1 MQYWLLKTEPETYSF
16 SDLIREG
23 TTVWD
28 GVRNHRAKAN
38 LGRMRQG
45 DQVLIYHTG
54 KERSAVGRGYISK
67 SAYLDPTDLTDTWL
81 AVDVTATGPLA
92 FPVSLKTLR
101 QHSAFVDSTL
111 LTAPRLSVVPIP
123 PPLWE
128 EMLRMSETGQIE

>member
-16 SDLIREG
+16 SDLVREG

-28 GVRNHRAKAN
+28 GVRNHQAKAN
-38 LGRMRQG
+38 LDRMGKG

-54 KERSAVGRGYISK
+54 KERSAVGRGFISRA
-67 SAYLDPTDLTDTWL
+67 AYPDPTDPTDTWL

-92 FPVSLKTLR
+92 CPVALKTLR
-101 QHSAFVDSTL
+101 QRDDFVDSTL